1 MSLINDA
8 LRRASQADRNRPSQ
22 AALPRPML
30 PADAGRNAQISWV
43 LPGIVAVAL
52 ALAGLFFW
60 KWWEASHPIVA
71 ANPALAP
78 ASALKVVAA
87 PAPPPAPAAVARE
100 TTPPPPTP
108 VATPAAKPGEATQA
122 ILSYDRMTAA
132 TAPANAKPAE
142 AIPTAASV
150 EAAWPTELTLKGIF
164 YSKAN
169 PRALINGKT
178 VGPGESVGGVLV
190 ARIEMDRVIVEWN
203 GQTKNLMLDGQ

>member
-22 AALPRPML
+22 AALLRPMQ
-30 PADAGRNAQISWV
+30 PADAARSPQISWV
-43 LPGIVAVAL
+43 LPGIVVVAL
-52 ALAGLFFW
+52 VLAGLFFW
-60 KWWEASHPIVA
+60 KWWDASHPTVA
-71 ANPALAP
+71 ANPAPAP
-78 ASALKVVAA
+78 AARIVVA
-87 PAPPPAPAAVARE
+87 PAPPPAPAAVMHE
-100 TTPPPPTP
+100 TPAPPPAP
-108 VATPAAKPGEATQA
+108 VATPPAKPVEAAKAM
-122 ILSYDRMTAA
+122 LSYDRMTST

-142 AIPTAASV
+142 AIPAAGSV

-190 ARIEMDRVIVEWN
+190 ARIEADRVVVEWH
-203 GQTKNLMLDGQ
+203 GQTKNLMLEGQ